1 MVQNADDKHQNDDD
15 GGGSGGFGQLYF
27 SQHIALIPF
36 LTAFKYVKICYRKSW
51 GLLFILWWEGW
62 FQKFTAGGY
71 GCMNS
76 LLDFISLDTI
86 S

>member
-1 MVQNADDKHQNDDD
+1 MSVSGWVEDADDKHHNDADD
-15 GGGSGGFGQLYF
+15 GGSGGFGQFYF

-36 LTAFKYVKICYRKSW
+36 LTAFKYVKICNRKSC
-51 GLLFILWWEGW
+51 G